1 VTANRRG
8 LQAALVSLGF
18 ALIEA
23 LPTHDAPQLRLQ
35 LSAHRCRYGIVA
47 GMYTEVQGL
56 TTEALRQGRRLY
68 GKARQ
73 PMTNLS
79 PSSAAGVFVADA
91 LLHGMDS
98 QLMVSKHRK
107 LYGLGAILQ
116 PNAQMQLV

>member
-1 VTANRRG
+1 
-8 LQAALVSLGF
+8 
-18 ALIEA
+18 
-23 LPTHDAPQLRLQ
+23 
-35 LSAHRCRYGIVA
+35 
-47 GMYTEVQGL
+47 MYTEVQGL